1 MRTLLIALILLAG
14 RLNAQTMQT
23 QTATIIINADI
34 EKVFPLFG
42 AYEEK
47 KWARGWEPTPVY
59 PITETIEEGAT
70 FRTPGHL
77 PGENEYI
84 WRVSKYDNRQH
95 LVQYMVYVPDRC
107 WTITVQCAPVEG
119 RTAAAES
126 RTTAA
131 EGRTAATISY
141 AFVALNP
148 AGEEKNKHSLHLLFQ
163 HQLKDW
169 EEEINTY
176 LSK

>member
-1 MRTLLIALILLAG
+1 MRIVLIALILLAG

-23 QTATIIINADI
+23 ETATIMINGDI

-42 AYEEK
+42 AYEER
-47 KWARGWEPTPVY
+47 KWAKGWEPTPVY
-59 PITETIEEGAT
+59 PSTETIEEGTT

-84 WRVSKYDNRQH
+84 WRVSKYDIRNH
-95 LVQYMVYVPDRC
+95 LVQYMVDAPDRC

-119 RTAAAES
+119 PTA
-126 RTTAA
+126 AA

-169 EEEINTY
+169 QEEINAY

>member
-1 MRTLLIALILLAG
+1 MALILLAG
-14 RLNAQTMQT
+14 RLNAQTMQS
-23 QTATIIINADI
+23 QTATITINGDI
-34 EKVFPLFG
+34 EKVFSLFG

-47 KWARGWEPTPVY
+47 KWAKGWEPTPVY
-59 PITETIEEGAT
+59 PSTETIEEGTT

-84 WRVSKYDNRQH
+84 WRVSKYDIRNH
-95 LVQYMVYVPDRC
+95 LVQYMVYAPDRC
-107 WTITVQCAPVEG
+107 WTITVQCAG
-119 RTAAAES
+119 
-126 RTTAA
+126 A
-131 EGRTAATISY
+131 EGRTGSAGGGTAATITY
-141 AFVALNP
+141 AFVGLNP

-169 EEEINTY
+169 EEELNAY